1 MVKIHKMFCI
11 EWEVAEKLKGLNA
24 SGLVND
30 LLITH
35 FAKNSN
41 QAKLNSM
48 STEELEALL
57 VVETKR
63 EELNKQ
69 LKEL

>member
-1 MVKIHKMFCI
+1 MKVNKMISI
-11 EWEVAEKLKGLNA
+11 EWDLIDKLKGLNA
-24 SGLVND
+24 SGLINE

-35 FAKNSN
+35 FAKASDTN
-41 QAKLNSM
+41 KLNSM